1 MSVLTLF
8 RRLRGSVRTSA
19 FEQDMDAELRLHLE
33 LEAEALIARGMA
45 PDAAREAARQRFGSV
60 ALVKDDCR
68 ESWGMRAFD
77 MLTQDVR
84 FALRNL
90 RKYPSYTA
98 VVLLTLGLGI
108 GANTAIFSVVHAVLM
123 RPLPYASG
131 DRLIEIRQEQPKIG
145 VPNTGVSVKEVADY
159 RAQTESLDAVVE
171 YHQMSF
177 NMLGR
182 GEASRVQTGVVSAN
196 FFDVMGVAPLFGRTF
211 REDDD
216 SKNAPAVLVL
226 SYNYWQHAL
235 GGDPGVVGRTFE
247 LNDRVHTVVGVLP
260 PIPQFPR
267 ADPPDDVFMP
277 PSACPFRSN
286 PQTIDNRNARMLV
299 AIGRLK
305 PGMTLPRAQNDLAV
319 VNDRLGAQYPDAYD
333 KAHTGFTAT
342 ALSVHDELTRQARP
356 TLLVLLATTGFVLLL
371 VAANIANLSLA
382 RIIGRERELALRS
395 ALGAGRGRIARQL
408 LTESTL
414 LAVAGGALGLL
425 VGWLVRDLLVAF
437 TARFTPRAEEIA
449 IDGAVLAF
457 TLGVSVFTGLLFGL
471 LPAFTRRTDA
481 SVKDAGQRTVG
492 SRRLGARNAL
502 IVAQVA
508 ISFVLLVGAGLL
520 VRSFIKL
527 QEVDAG
533 FRTDHVLTAL
543 VSLDFVKYNTPVL
556 RRAFYRSVM
565 DKVAAE
571 PGLETAAF
579 GISVPL
585 DQAAPFL
592 AGFIVEGQS
601 PGDRRALPQLD
612 FKFASPQYFKTIG
625 MTVLS
630 GRTFTDTDDATA
642 PPVGIVNL
650 SMARHN
656 FPGIDAVGR
665 RVSLDN
671 GRTWITI
678 VGVVNDAHDYGMSEK
693 PTDELYRAFAQ
704 TGVLNASLLVRT
716 AGDPGAFARRIP
728 VAVHEVDPR
737 QPVSQIRTLEAIRS
751 HSLAPPRL
759 TAMLVTLFAGVALII
774 TAAGI
779 AGVVSFSVNQRT
791 TEIGVRMA
799 LGAPRSSVTRMIVR
813 QGLLPV
819 AAGLGAGLAGALMMT
834 RVVARLLFAVEP
846 TDPITYGAVIGVL
859 AAVAALACL
868 APARR
873 AAAIDPMRAL
883 RAE

>member
-1 MSVLTLF
+1 MSVRSVF
-8 RRLRGSVRTSA
+8 RRLKGSVRTSA
-19 FEQDMDAELRLHLE
+19 FERDMEAELRHHLE
-33 LEAEALIARGMA
+33 LETDALIARGMSPTDA
-45 PDAAREAARQRFGSV
+45 RDAARRRFGSV

-68 ESWGMRAFD
+68 ESRGIRALD
-77 MLTQDVR
+77 MLMQDIR

-108 GANTAIFSVVHAVLM
+108 GANTAIFSVVHAVLL
-123 RPLPYASG
+123 RPLPYAHG
-131 DRLIEIRQEQPKIG
+131 DRLVEVRQQQPKIG
-145 VPNTGVSVKEVADY
+145 VANTGVSVKEILDY
-159 RAQTESLDAVVE
+159 RSQTDALDAVVE

-177 NMLGR
+177 NLLGR

-196 FFDVMGVAPLFGRTF
+196 FFDVLGVTPMLGRTF
-211 REDDD
+211 RQDDD
-216 SKNAPAVLVL
+216 SKNAPAVLIL
-226 SYNYWQHAL
+226 SYAYWQNAL
-235 GGDPGVVGRTFE
+235 GGDPGIIGRTFE
-247 LNDRVHTVVGVLP
+247 MNDRVHTVVGVLP
-260 PIPQFPR
+260 PVPQFPESN
-267 ADPPDDVFMP
+267 PPNDVYMP
-277 PSACPFRSN
+277 PAACPFRSN
-286 PQTIDNRNARMLV
+286 PQTIENRNARMLT

-305 PGMTLPRAQNDLAV
+305 PGATLERARNDLAV
-319 VNDRLGAQYPDAYD
+319 VTSRLGAEYPEAYD
-333 KAHTGFTAT
+333 AAHTGFTAS
-342 ALSVHDELTRQARP
+342 ALSVHDELTREARP

-371 VAANIANLSLA
+371 VSANIANLALSRVL
-382 RIIGRERELALRS
+382 GRERELALRS

-437 TARFTPRAEEIA
+437 TARFTPRAAEIG
-449 IDGAVLAF
+449 IDGVVLAF
-457 TLGVSVFTGLLFGL
+457 TFAVSVCTGLLFGL
-471 LPAFTRRTDA
+471 LPAFTRRATA
-481 SVKDAGQRTVG
+481 SVADAGHRTVG

-527 QEVDAG
+527 QQVDAG
-533 FRTDHVLTAL
+533 FRTDRVLTAL

-556 RRAFYRSVM
+556 RRAFYRAVM

-571 PGLETAAF
+571 PGLESAAF

-592 AGFIVEGQS
+592 AGFIVEGQA
-601 PGDRRALPQLD
+601 PGDRRAQPQVD
-612 FKFASPQYFKTIG
+612 FKFASTDYFKTIG
-625 MTVLS
+625 MTLLS
-630 GRTFTDTDDATA
+630 GRAFTDADDANA

-656 FPGIDAVGR
+656 FPDVDPVGR

-671 GRTWITI
+671 GRTWIAI
-678 VGVVNDAHDYGMSEK
+678 VGVVNDTHDYGMAAK

-704 TGVLNASLLVRT
+704 TGPLNASLLVRT
-716 AGDPGAFARRIP
+716 ASDPGSFARRIP
-728 VAVHEVDPR
+728 IAVHDVDSR
-737 QPVSQIRTLEAIRS
+737 QPVSQIRTLDAIRS

-759 TAMLVTLFAGVALII
+759 TAMLVALFAAVALII

-779 AGVVSFSVNQRT
+779 AGVVSFSVHQRT

-799 LGAPRSSVTRMIVR
+799 LGAPRSSVVGMIVR
-813 QGLLPV
+813 QGLAPV
-819 AAGLGAGLAGALMMT
+819 TIGLACGLAGALGMT
-834 RVVARLLFAVEP
+834 RIVARLLFAVEP
-846 TDPITYGAVIGVL
+846 TDPITYGAVIATL
-859 AAVAALACL
+859 AAVAAVACL
-868 APARR
+868 VPARR

-883 RAE
+883 RAD